1 MSIDARIVRRLPR
14 VRDTPA
20 FELNAHLQASPGI
33 TVLFGPSGSGKTL
46 TLNCI
51 SGFVRPDEGRI
62 LVNDQLYF
70 DAATKVHVP
79 PQRRRCGYIF
89 QEHALFPHMTIRDNL
104 RFAAALPSSRTSRLP
119 LHRRITELLDT
130 FELTDLSDRM
140 PAQLSGGQK
149 QRAAIARVLVTE
161 PRVLLLDEPAS
172 GLDARLR
179 KNFHQL
185 LRSVRERLQI
195 PVLLVSH
202 NLEDSFEVAD
212 ALVLLDQG
220 RVLQMG
226 DHSSVI
232 ARPANV
238 EVASMLD
245 IYNIAP
251 AQIQSLDPGA
261 NKSRILL
268 FGQEIEGPY
277 LPGHLIGD
285 QGFVCLRRSEM
296 KIAAPGEQRPSN
308 LLKCRVER
316 CSPSATGVRLELE
329 HGFYIAVRETDYQ
342 GNGEKELLTFQI
354 PPSAV
359 TFTSK

>member
-1 MSIDARIVRRLPR
+1 MSIDARIVRRLPA

-20 FELNAHLQASPGI
+20 FELNAHLQVGPGI

-51 SGFVRPDEGRI
+51 SGFARPDEGRI
-62 LVNDQLYF
+62 LINDQLYF
-70 DAATKVHVP
+70 DGATKVHVP

-89 QEHALFPHMTIRDNL
+89 QDHALFPHMTVRDNL
-104 RFAAALPSSRTSRLP
+104 RFAASLPAAKTSRLP
-119 LHRRITELLDT
+119 LHRRITELLEV
-130 FELTDLSDRM
+130 FELAELSDRM

-161 PRVLLLDEPAS
+161 PRLLLLDEPAR
-172 GLDARLR
+172 GLDERLR
-179 KNFHQL
+179 KNFYEL
-185 LRSVRERLQI
+185 LLSVRERLQI

-202 NLEDSFEVAD
+202 NLEDSFQVAD
-212 ALVLLDQG
+212 SLVLLEHG

-226 DHSSVI
+226 SHSAVI
-232 ARPANV
+232 AHPVNL
-238 EVASMLD
+238 EVARLFD

-261 NKSRILL
+261 NRSRILV

-296 KIAAPGEQRPSN
+296 KVVAGGEQRSPHQ
-308 LLKCRVER
+308 LKLRLEK
-316 CSPSATGVRLELE
+316 CSPSVDGVRLELE
-329 HGFYIAVRETDYQ
+329 HGFSAAVRETDYKSNSENEQ
-342 GNGEKELLTFQI
+342 LTFEV
-354 PPSAV
+354 PPPAV
-359 TFTSK
+359 AFTGK